1 MGTTLKL
8 KLTGR
13 TEIDNGEQVQLYFQA
28 DYDDERNKEWAKYTP
43 VLNLS
48 FTVRSDAVAAS
59 FEVGDTFTATLDKD

>member
-13 TEIDNGEQVQLYFQA
+13 TEIDNGEQVQLDFQA

-48 FTVRSDAVAAS
+48 FTVRSDAAAAS